1 MKRTRVYILLTIV
14 LTGLLSGCV
23 SADAVP
29 AGTETIPETTATTE
43 PTVLQTLPPT
53 TEVPTQPA
61 QEAHSPLYI
70 PGIPAEDVIAA
81 FNEVVL
87 SAEFINS
94 GDPSFLQKWT
104 EPIFYRLEG
113 DPTETDRQTLERFVL
128 ELNYIEGFPGM
139 YESPDEYTSN
149 LPIYFC
155 SQEELLTR
163 MGDQFLGNDGGV
175 TFWYQENQI
184 YRGILC
190 IRKDLDQQLRNS
202 VILEEIYNGLGPIQD
217 TNLRPDSIIYSGFSQ
232 PQQLTDMDWLLLK
245 LLYHPQMICGMT
257 KDQCE
262 AVIRQL
268 YY

>member
-1 MKRTRVYILLTIV
+1 MKRTRVYILLAIV

-29 AGTETIPETTATTE
+29 AGTEINTE
-43 PTVLQTLPPT
+43 PTVLQTLPPA
-53 TEVPTQPA
+53 TEFPTQPTQA
-61 QEAHSPLYI
+61 AHSPLYI
-70 PGIPAEDVIAA
+70 PGIPVEDVIAA
-81 FNEVVL
+81 FQEVVL
-87 SAEFINS
+87 NAEFIHS
-94 GDPSFLQKWT
+94 GDPTALQKWT
-104 EPIFYRLEG
+104 EPIFYRVEG
-113 DPTETDRQTLERFVL
+113 TPTGEDLQTLERFVL

-139 YESPDEYTSN
+139 YESPGEYEAN

-155 SQEELLTR
+155 SEGELLDR
-163 MGDQFLGNDGGV
+163 MGDGFLGNDGAV
-175 TFWYQENQI
+175 TFWYENDRI

-190 IRKDLDQQLRNS
+190 IRTDLDQQLRNS

-217 TNLRPDSIIYSGFSQ
+217 TDLRPDSIIYAGFSQ

-245 LLYHPQMICGMT
+245 LLYHPDMVCGMT
-257 KDQCE
+257 ADQCG